1 MQTVFPNYLTTATV
15 GDKADKV
22 QSATS
27 GNFAG
32 LDGSGNLI
40 DSGHKHSDYITDKS
54 DKADKVGGATNGHF
68 AGLDGNGNLTDS
80 GKKPADYVEKV
91 NADQWVNG
99 GTTSTKL
106 GVACATANHYAFM
119 MADSE
124 GGNFQAKNGNNL
136 VELDGASLLDN
147 GTGTARILVK
157 TGSADP
163 KIFKLQQDGNFVDG
177 NNNSTGGLNRDKL
190 EKSEYAIVE
199 NTDTATHN
207 IQKGQLVLW
216 HGVIY
221 YAKSNIA
228 SGTTL
233 NSTSL
238 LNTLSNGGANIFTRK
253 KYSGTTGTTQFQN
266 LYYKDID
273 LSTDISTY
281 GPVLAFYVSG
291 VDNNHPAFA
300 QRVSDTVRVWTF
312 SSGEDFNLFVT
323 YAKCLAR
330 FGE

>member
-15 GDKADKV
+15 GNKADKV

-80 GKKPADYVEKV
+80 GKEPSDFVDKGTAS
-91 NADQWVNG
+91 QTVNG
-99 GTTSTKL
+99 GTSSTDL
-106 GVACATANHYAFM
+106 NVACSTSGNTATM
-119 MADSE
+119 KADSE
-124 GGNFQAKNGNNL
+124 GGNFQAKKGNNY

-190 EKSEYAIVE
+190 EKTEYAIVE
-199 NTDTATHN
+199 NADTATHN
-207 IQKGQLVLW
+207 IQKGQFVLW

-221 YAKSNIA
+221 YAASNIA
-228 SGTTL
+228 SGSALSTTNL
-233 NSTSL
+233 KSI
-238 LNTLSNGGANIFTRK
+238 SNGGLNVFTRK

-330 FGE
+330 YE